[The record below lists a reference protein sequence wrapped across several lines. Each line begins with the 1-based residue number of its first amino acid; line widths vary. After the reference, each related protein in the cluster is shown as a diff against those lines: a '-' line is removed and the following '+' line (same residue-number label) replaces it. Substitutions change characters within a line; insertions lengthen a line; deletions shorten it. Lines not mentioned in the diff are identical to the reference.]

1 MPLPSAEQSTSPPS
15 PTSTR
20 SLLSPGNSPVLTN
33 NVEQQDDQQQ
43 QQQLQEGSS
52 SGATASASS
61 YSSMAAK
68 TVANIKRLQ
77 VNTVT
82 MLFQVLSLFV
92 FLCVLLLY

>member
-1 MPLPSAEQSTSPPS
+1 
-15 PTSTR
+15 
-20 SLLSPGNSPVLTN
+20 LLSPGNSPVLTN
-33 NVEQQDDQQQ
+33 NVEQQEDQQQ
-43 QQQLQEGSS
+43 QQQQLLQEGSS

>member
-43 QQQLQEGSS
+43 QQLLQEGSS

-61 YSSMAAK
+61 YSSMAGK

>member
-33 NVEQQDDQQQ
+33 NVEQQDDQQ